1 MVNDIFALNPIH
13 RLEQSDSLSPAM
25 MERFLSPGFKVK
37 PLEERESTQ
46 KVRRGR
52 PAKQV
57 PEGALDLGQQR
68 VRKCGSRQNLEAE
81 HKIASLERKIEA
93 LKLCQQAESIE
104 EERMNT
110 MLQMLDEAEEQNKG
124 LLEQMRLKRCLS
136 FEEDEGG
143 RKRKH
148 DGGVLS
154 PKMLEKCRAA
164 GREAGVR
171 GKQDGWRGME
181 AGLLGGPLCE
191 VL

>member
-1 MVNDIFALNPIH
+1 
-13 RLEQSDSLSPAM
+13 

-52 PAKQV
+52 PARQV

-93 LKLCQQAESIE
+93 LKLCQQAESK

-154 PKMLEKCRAA
+154 PKMLE
-164 GREAGVR
+164 V
-171 GKQDGWRGME
+171 
-181 AGLLGGPLCE
+181 CE
-191 VL
+191 

>member
-1 MVNDIFALNPIH
+1 
-13 RLEQSDSLSPAM
+13 
-25 MERFLSPGFKVK
+25 MERFLSPGYWVK

-81 HKIASLERKIEA
+81 HKIASLERQVEA
-93 LKLCQQAESIE
+93 LKLCQQAESK

-124 LLEQMRLKRCLS
+124 LLEQMRLRKCLS
-136 FEEDEGG
+136 FGGEDEGVR

-154 PKMLEKCRAA
+154 PEMLEKCRAA

-191 VL
+191 LL